1 MDESLLNSPLAE
13 WASRFEAAAP
23 AVLLA
28 EIPFTAIVNIRVRN
42 RVAPDGAWSLIRL
55 APDEFLLTSRSMTA
69 GRLIETLGDSVDAA
83 VDVSAQYTT
92 ISLAG
97 AESRDLLA
105 GGCAVD
111 LAPEVAPTGT
121 TVHAP
126 LAQANV
132 VITVVDADTG
142 SFELIVRASFADYLA
157 TWLTSAAREYG
168 ERAG

>member
-1 MDESLLNSPLAE
+1 MDESLRVSPLAE
-13 WASRFEAAAP
+13 WTARFDAVAP

-28 EIPFTAIVNIRVRN
+28 EIPFTAIVNVRA
-42 RVAPDGAWSLIRL
+42 RSGVAPAGVGSLIRL

-69 GRLIETLGDSVDAA
+69 GRLIEALGDSVDAA
-83 VDVSAQYTT
+83 VDVSAQYPT

-105 GGCAVD
+105 GGCAID
-111 LAPEVAPTGT
+111 LSPEVAPTGT

-132 VITVVDADTG
+132 VITVLDADTG

-157 TWLTSAAREYG
+157 TWLTSAAREYQ
-168 ERAG
+168 